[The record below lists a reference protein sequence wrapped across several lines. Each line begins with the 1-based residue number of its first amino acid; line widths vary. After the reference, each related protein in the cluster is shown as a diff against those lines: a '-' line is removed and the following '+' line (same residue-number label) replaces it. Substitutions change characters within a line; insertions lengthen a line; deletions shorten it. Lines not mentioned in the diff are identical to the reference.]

1 MTFNS
6 IASRTLRLVQAAS
19 ISIYALTA
27 LALIAFTIVC
37 ALGFAQWLEMPMT
50 VGETLYSD
58 AGMWIQIGL
67 TLALS
72 SLVFMIPTNRRI
84 LNLEQ
89 SHRNFQISMDD
100 IAQAYYLC
108 HTADRNGDFSLSAE
122 FDAVRERLVFMR
134 DHPQLASLEPGVLE
148 VAAQMS
154 QQSRNL
160 AEVYSDTNVDRAKAF
175 LRERQQEAD
184 SQEAAIAAATK
195 RLEEIEA
202 LSAHVEAKEV
212 TSDRMMDRLDE
223 KVRRTLEPLGY
234 DIQRNGKANIF
245 PFGMQQPA
253 E

>member
-1 MTFNS
+1 
-6 IASRTLRLVQAAS
+6 
-19 ISIYALTA
+19 
-27 LALIAFTIVC
+27 
-37 ALGFAQWLEMPMT
+37 
-50 VGETLYSD
+50 
-58 AGMWIQIGL
+58 
-67 TLALS
+67 
-72 SLVFMIPTNRRI
+72 
-84 LNLEQ
+84 
-89 SHRNFQISMDD
+89 MDD

-134 DHPQLASLEPGVLE
+134 DHPQLASLGPGALE

-160 AEVYSDTNVDRAKAF
+160 AEVYSDANVDRAKAF
-175 LRERQQEAD
+175 LREHQQEAD

-212 TSDRMMDRLDE
+212 TSERMMDRLDE

-234 DIQRNGKANIF
+234 DIPRKGKGNIF